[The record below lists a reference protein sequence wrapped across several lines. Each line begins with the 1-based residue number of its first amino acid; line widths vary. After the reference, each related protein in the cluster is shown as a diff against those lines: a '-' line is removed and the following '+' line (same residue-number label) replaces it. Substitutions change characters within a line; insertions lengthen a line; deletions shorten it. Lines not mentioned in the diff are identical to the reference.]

1 MDFAT
6 GTRVQTA
13 HGPGH
18 HCGHPLLPAAVIPA
32 AWEAL
37 SRLEAFDE
45 DLTMSVWSG
54 APGVDL
60 DVAAEGPPMFCI
72 AVFLEGQAC
81 MSIDGGVPLRAGPG
95 MAVVQTGERGARG
108 RFQMSGG
115 QLVRLVDIRYSP
127 AGLLRAGGRPL
138 AALRGAFVLDHSVPT
153 VGSLMAG
160 FPAPPGLLRL
170 AADVL
175 DCRHEDATARRLYM
189 RAKALE
195 ALAIVLETM
204 SGAAGEPPVAARE
217 RRQLAQARRLIE
229 VRYGE
234 EWTVPRLARE
244 VGLSEK
250 KLKAGFRQVA
260 GRSVHAY
267 LKSVRLEAAASMLEA
282 GYRVTD
288 AALATGFANLSHFS
302 KSFRQAKGVAPR
314 HWLDRPGARLR

>member
-6 GTRVQTA
+6 GALAPATDW
-13 HGPGH
+13 PGH
-18 HCGHPLLPAAVIPA
+18 RSGHPLLPVAPIPA
-32 AWEAL
+32 AWAAL
-37 SRLEAFDE
+37 SRVEAFDE
-45 DLTMSVWSG
+45 DLTLSVWNG
-54 APGVDL
+54 APEVGL

-72 AVFLEGQAC
+72 AVFLEGRAC
-81 MSIDGGVPLRAGPG
+81 MSIDGGAPLNVGPG

-108 RFQMSGG
+108 RFQMPGG
-115 QLVRLVDIRYSP
+115 QAVRLVDIRYSP

-138 AALRGAFVLDHSVPT
+138 AALRGAFVLDHSVPAA
-153 VGSLMAG
+153 GSLMAG

-195 ALAIVLETM
+195 AIVLETM
-204 SGAAGEPPVAARE
+204 SGAAGEAPVAARE

-229 VRYGE
+229 ARYGE
-234 EWTVPRLARE
+234 EWTVLRLARE

-282 GYRVTD
+282 GYCVTD

>member
-6 GTRVQTA
+6 GALAPATDW
-13 HGPGH
+13 PGH
-18 HCGHPLLPAAVIPA
+18 RSGHPLLPAAPIPA
-32 AWEAL
+32 AWAAL
-37 SRLEAFDE
+37 SRVEAFDE
-45 DLTMSVWSG
+45 DLTLSVWNG
-54 APGVDL
+54 APEVGL

-72 AVFLEGQAC
+72 AVFLEGRAC
-81 MSIDGGVPLRAGPG
+81 MSIDGGAPLNVGPG

-115 QLVRLVDIRYSP
+115 QAVRLVDIRYSP

-138 AALRGAFVLDHSVPT
+138 AALRGAFVLDHSVPAA
-153 VGSLMAG
+153 GSLMAG

-204 SGAAGEPPVAARE
+204 SGAAGEAPVAARE

-229 VRYGE
+229 ARYGE
-234 EWTVPRLARE
+234 EWTVLRLARE

-282 GYRVTD
+282 GYCVTD

>member
-6 GTRVQTA
+6 GALAPATDW
-13 HGPGH
+13 PGH
-18 HCGHPLLPAAVIPA
+18 RSGHPLLPVAPIPA
-32 AWEAL
+32 AWAAL
-37 SRLEAFDE
+37 SRVEAFDE
-45 DLTMSVWSG
+45 DLTLSVWNG
-54 APGVDL
+54 APEVGL

-72 AVFLEGQAC
+72 AVFLEGRAC
-81 MSIDGGVPLRAGPG
+81 MSIDGGAPLNVGPG

-115 QLVRLVDIRYSP
+115 QAVRLVDIRYSP

-138 AALRGAFVLDHSVPT
+138 AALRGAFVLDHSVPAA
-153 VGSLMAG
+153 GSLMAG

-195 ALAIVLETM
+195 AIVLETM
-204 SGAAGEPPVAARE
+204 SGAAGEAPVAARE

-229 VRYGE
+229 ARYGE
-234 EWTVPRLARE
+234 EWTVLRLARE

-282 GYRVTD
+282 GYCVTD

>member
-1 MDFAT
+1 M
-6 GTRVQTA
+6 TRTA
-13 HGPGH
+13 FRPTARA
-18 HCGHPLLPAAVIPA
+18 CHPLLPAVAIPTE
-32 AWEAL
+32 WTAL
-37 SRLEAFDE
+37 SRQEACDE
-45 DLTMSVWSG
+45 DLALTAWHG
-54 APGVDL
+54 TPAIGL
-60 DVAAEGPPMFCI
+60 DIDAEGPPMFCI
-72 AVFLEGQAC
+72 AVFLDGRAR
-81 MSIDGGVPLRAGPG
+81 MSIEGGEPLAVGPG

-108 RFQMSGG
+108 RFQMPGG
-115 QLVRLVDIRYSP
+115 QSVRLVDIRYSP

-138 AALRGAFVLDHSVPT
+138 AVLRGAFVLDHSVPAT
-153 VGSLMAG
+153 GSLMAG

-175 DCRHEDATARRLYM
+175 DCRHQDVTARRLYM

-204 SGAAGEPPVAARE
+204 SDAAGEPPVAARE

-229 VRYGE
+229 ARYGE
-234 EWTVPRLARE
+234 AWTLSRLARE

-250 KLKAGFRQVA
+250 KLKAGFPQVA

-267 LKSVRLEAAASMLEA
+267 LKAVRLEAAASMLEA
-282 GYRVTD
+282 GSRVTE

-314 HWLDRPGARLR
+314 HWLDRPGVRLR

>member
-1 MDFAT
+1 MTPPAAASIARAD
-6 GTRVQTA
+6 
-13 HGPGH
+13 
-18 HCGHPLLPAAVIPA
+18 HPLLSAVAMPPE
-32 AWEAL
+32 WMTMLRSESRDDDLAL
-37 SRLEAFDE
+37 
-45 DLTMSVWSG
+45 TVWSG
-54 APGVDL
+54 TPAVGLNVN
-60 DVAAEGPPMFCI
+60 AEGPPMFCI
-72 AVFLEGQAC
+72 AVFLDGRAR
-81 MSIDGGVPLRAGPG
+81 MSIQGGEPLAVGPG
-95 MAVVQTGERGARG
+95 MAVVQTGERGTRG
-108 RFQMSGG
+108 WFHMPGRQS
-115 QLVRLVDIRYSP
+115 VRLVDIRYSP

-138 AALRGAFVLDHSVPT
+138 AALRGAFVLDHSVPAT
-153 VGSLMAG
+153 GSLMAG

-204 SGAAGEPPVAARE
+204 SDAAGEPPAAPRE

-229 VRYGE
+229 ARYGE
-234 EWTVPRLARE
+234 EWTVSRLARE

-267 LKSVRLEAAASMLEA
+267 LKSVRLDAAASMLEA
-282 GYRVTD
+282 GYSVTD
-288 AALATGFANLSHFS
+288 AALATGFGNLSHFS

-314 HWLDRPGARLR
+314 HWLDRPGVRLR

>member
-1 MDFAT
+1 MS
-6 GTRVQTA
+6 
-13 HGPGH
+13 
-18 HCGHPLLPAAVIPA
+18 IPTE
-32 AWEAL
+32 WIAL
-37 SRLEAFDE
+37 SRQEAFDE
-45 DLTMSVWSG
+45 DLTLTAWNG
-54 APGVDL
+54 APAVENRRRCRGAADVLHRRFPGRPCAHVDRGRGTVGGR
-60 DVAAEGPPMFCI
+60 VA
-72 AVFLEGQAC
+72 
-81 MSIDGGVPLRAGPG
+81 G

-108 RFQMSGG
+108 RFQMAGG
-115 QLVRLVDIRYSP
+115 QNVRLVDIRYSP

-138 AALRGAFVLDHSVPT
+138 AALRGAFVLDHSVPAM
-153 VGSLMAG
+153 GSLMAG

-170 AADVL
+170 AGDVL
-175 DCRHEDATARRLYM
+175 DCLHEDDTARRLYM

-204 SGAAGEPPVAARE
+204 SDAAGGPGGAARA
-217 RRQLAQARRLIE
+217 RQLAQARRLIE

-234 EWTVPRLARE
+234 EWTVSRLARE

-282 GYRVTD
+282 GYSVTD

-314 HWLDRPGARLR
+314 HWLDRPGVRLR